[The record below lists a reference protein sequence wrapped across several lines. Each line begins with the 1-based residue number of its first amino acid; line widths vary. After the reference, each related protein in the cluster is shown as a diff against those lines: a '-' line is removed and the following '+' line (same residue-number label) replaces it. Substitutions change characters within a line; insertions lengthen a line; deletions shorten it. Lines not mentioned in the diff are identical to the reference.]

1 MAFKQQIIMKY
12 TFLILLLFVCAIAS
26 AQKHTI
32 SGVVRDAESGEL
44 LPSANVY
51 LNSGVGTVTN
61 NYGFFSIKTEH
72 PTVTLNVSYVG
83 YSVYSQTFAVKN
95 DTTIEVKLSSDNQ
108 IEEVLVTDNSAQ
120 SRLRSSQFNI
130 ANITMREVVQLPTLL
145 GEHDVLK
152 AMQTMPGV
160 GSGADGMTG
169 LYVRGGSPDQNL
181 ILLDG
186 APVYNANHLF
196 GYLSVFNSE
205 AIKSATLLKGGF
217 PARYGGRLSSVFDIQ
232 MKEGNANQTHGM
244 ASVGLLSS
252 QVAIEGPINE
262 RTSYLVTLRR
272 AYFDIFLWTMCKL
285 SDARDGVGKSSA
297 GYHFTDFNAK
307 INHRLDAKSQIFAS
321 FYAGTD
327 KFKSRSDFPGGG
339 YDVHDRFKL
348 KWHNQTATLRYNRT
362 LANNLF
368 MNASLI
374 YSRYKY
380 FTKTS
385 VRNDYTYDDGYRF
398 SSSEG
403 ESALQDLTAKA
414 DFDWFVANNHT
425 IKTGA
430 SISRHWFS
438 PEQCAYESGGD
449 NWDTAV
455 SDTSYGT
462 KKVKSADLSAFIED
476 NWTITENLK
485 ANIGVRSTLFNVE
498 KRNYASVEPRAS
510 FCYLINNNLSA
521 KAAYSRMTQYVHL
534 VSNSS
539 VGLPTDQWLPST
551 KRIKPETSDQIS
563 VGVQYNTPNYE
574 FTAESFYK
582 KMNNLIEFREGANYM
597 SYQNWEDKLTAG
609 KGVSYGFEL
618 MAKRNAG
625 KTTGW
630 VSYTLSWSNR
640 KFAEL
645 NSGESFPFKYDRR
658 HDLSIVAMHSFSKK
672 FDVSANWNISSGSHV
687 TLPIARFTDL
697 DGKEAVAYSKRN
709 EYRMPLYHR
718 LDISANLHRPKPR
731 GMATWTFGVYNIYA
745 RQNPLYIY
753 ADCEVNDWLGE
764 YRYFMKK
771 VSALTIV
778 PTISYTFR
786 F

>member
-1 MAFKQQIIMKY
+1 MAFKRRIMKN
-12 TFLILLLFVCAIAS
+12 TILIFLLFVCTIAQ

-32 SGVVRDAESGEL
+32 SGVVRDAGSGEL

-61 NYGFFSIKTEH
+61 NYGFFSFTTNQ
-72 PTVTLNVSYVG
+72 PSVVLNVSYVG
-83 YSVYSQTFAVKN
+83 YNIFRQTFTIKN
-95 DTTIEVKLSSDNQ
+95 DTTVEIKLDSDNQ
-108 IEEVLVTDNSAQ
+108 LEEVVVTDNSAQ
-120 SRLRSSQFNI
+120 SRLRSPQFNM
-130 ANITMREVVQLPTLL
+130 ANITMKEIAQLPTLL

-217 PARYGGRLSSVFDIQ
+217 PARYGGRLSSVLDIQ
-232 MKEGNANQTHGM
+232 MKEGNSNQTHGM

-252 QVAIEGPINE
+252 QVAVEGPIDE

-272 AYFDIFLWTMCKL
+272 AYFDIFLWTMCKI

-307 INHRLDAKSQIFAS
+307 INHRLDSKSQLFAS

-339 YDVHDRFKL
+339 YDVRDRFKL

-362 LANNLF
+362 FGNNLF

-380 FTKTS
+380 YTKSS
-385 VRNDYTYDDGYRF
+385 VKNNSFYSDYYQF
-398 SSSEG
+398 SSAKG

-414 DFDWFVANNHT
+414 DFDWYAANNHT
-425 IKTGA
+425 VKAGA
-430 SISRHWFS
+430 SISRHRFA
-438 PEQCAYESGGD
+438 PEQSAYESGSSK
-449 NWDTAV
+449 WETAV

-476 NWTITENLK
+476 NWTIADNLK
-485 ANIGVRSTLFNVE
+485 ANVGVRSTLFGVE
-498 KRNYASVEPRAS
+498 NRVYASVEPRAS
-510 FCYLINNNLSA
+510 LCYLINDNLSV

-551 KRIKPETSDQIS
+551 RKIKPETSDQFS
-563 VGVQYNTPNYE
+563 VGVQYNTPDYE

-597 SYQNWEDKLTAG
+597 SYRNWEDKLTAG
-609 KGVSYGFEL
+609 KGTSYGIEL
-618 MAKRNAG
+618 MAKRSAG
-625 KTTGW
+625 RTTGW

-640 KFAEL
+640 RFAEL
-645 NSGESFPFKYDRR
+645 NGGERFPSKYDRR
-658 HDLSIVAMHSFSKK
+658 HDLSIVAIHTFSKK

-697 DGKEAVAYSKRN
+697 DGAESVAYSKRN

-718 LDISANLHRPKPR
+718 LDVSANYHKRRRR
-731 GMATWTFGVYNIYA
+731 GTATWSFGVYNLYA

-753 ADCEVNDWLGE
+753 ADSEGNDWSGE
-764 YRYFMKK
+764 NRHFLKK

>member
-83 YSVYSQTFAVKN
+83 YSIYNQAFIIKN
-95 DTTIEVKLSSDNQ
+95 DTVIDVKLSSDNQ

-130 ANITMREVVQLPTLL
+130 ANITMREVAQLPTLL

-244 ASVGLLSS
+244 VSVGLLSS
-252 QVAIEGPINE
+252 QVAIEGPIDE

-327 KFKSRSDFPGGG
+327 KFTSRSDFPGGG

-348 KWHNQTATLRYNRT
+348 KWHNQTTTLRYNRMQ
-362 LANNLF
+362 ANNLF

-414 DFDWFVANNHT
+414 DFDWFAANNHT

-430 SISRHWFS
+430 SISRHWFL

-449 NWDTAV
+449 NWGTAV

-563 VGVQYNTPNYE
+563 VGIQYNTPDYE

-597 SYQNWEDKLTAG
+597 SYRNWEDKLTAG

-618 MAKRNAG
+618 MAKRNAS